1 MSVYRLYST
10 LGTTQVAYSTRHIL
24 TASPNQDYVD
34 TSSTLTM
41 VDGEYHK
48 KIRISIINDDLPE
61 LDEVFSVELTS
72 VTGGM
77 LILLLK
83 VPKHSRS
90 NYSALLLEESGDN

>member
-10 LGTTQVAYSTRHIL
+10 LGTTRVAYSTRQIS
-24 TASPNQDYVD
+24 TALQNQDYVD

-48 KIRISIINDDLPE
+48 EIRISIINDDLPE
-61 LDEVFSVELTS
+61 LDEIFSVELTT

-77 LILLLK
+77 LVLLLREA
-83 VPKHSRS
+83 SEF
-90 NYSALLLEESGDN
+90 YL

>member
-1 MSVYRLYST
+1 
-10 LGTTQVAYSTRHIL
+10 
-24 TASPNQDYVD
+24 
-34 TSSTLTM
+34 M